1 MNEYYRRQI
10 NYYETDQM
18 GVVHHSNYIKWYE
31 EARLDFFK
39 KSDINYRNVEDM
51 GIYIPVL
58 SANINFISFT
68 KYPEVVE
75 IRVKIKEFNGVRML
89 VEYEVYNIEREEL
102 VNSGYTTHCFLNK
115 EYKQINLKKHNNY
128 LYMKLI
134 NKIK

>member
-39 KSDINYRNVEDM
+39 KSDINYRNLEDM

-58 SANINFISFT
+58 GANINFISFT

-115 EYKQINLKKHNNY
+115 EYKPINLKKHNND

>member
-115 EYKQINLKKHNNY
+115 EYKPINLKKHNND